1 MLRVI
6 VCVAVLA
13 SGCAPEPT
21 TRTVTK
27 TRHCTTTVA
36 AMSKDQFCSAKKNCD
51 AIPTCGEAYY
61 RYTACGHNWLDG
73 GIALPRN
80 GEPDGIPCEK
90 EKCGPKAL
98 KMAEKIRSEGP
109 FSPPMRET
117 TVCR

>member
-36 AMSKDQFCSAKKNCD
+36 AMSKDEFCAVEPTCPK
-51 AIPTCGEAYY
+51 ITTCGEAYY
-61 RYTACGHNWLDG
+61 RYTTCKQVTRDG
-73 GIALPRN
+73 FPRN
-80 GEPDGIPCEK
+80 GIPCQD
-90 EKCGPKAL
+90 KCGPDA
-98 KMAEKIRSEGP
+98 MAMAAKIRSEPP
-109 FSPPMRET
+109 FSPPIRKT
-117 TVCR
+117 TVCSSV